1 MKKRLSFAILTV
13 FILLGIGVLT
23 GQVPGKYLGF
33 TADRY
38 WDNTGVIKTDG
49 GIILTGATPLSFTTE
64 FAPAGTAGSLITTG
78 TSWLKFS
85 TAGAAGVKMLLA
97 NTSATGNFASIR
109 IRGRSDV
116 ATPTWNQNTVAGD
129 FSASAGINDYGELVG
144 VSAYAQVPAAY
155 TQSRGNHW
163 ITGLKAALTDYAGA
177 TSAGSRF
184 VMVLDDACV
193 TKASTAH
200 YMMHMTKA
208 AGVAIDGAFQIEP
221 TLMTYLFDFTA
232 DGGFLLDSGTSHTQV
247 DGSLTVHTPDGVK
260 YINLYN

>member
-1 MKKRLSFAILTV
+1 MKKHLLIGLAILAV
-13 FILLGIGVLT
+13 AGLLMA
-23 GQVPGKYLGF
+23 QVPGKYFGF

-38 WDNTGVIKTDG
+38 WSNAGVFCTDG
-49 GIILTGATPLSFTTE
+49 GIILTGSAPLSFATE

-129 FSASAGINDYGELVG
+129 FSASAGINDYGELIG

-155 TQSRGNHW
+155 TQSRASHW

-184 VMVLDDACV
+184 VVVLDDACV
-193 TKASTAH
+193 VKATTAH

-208 AGVAIDGAFQIEP
+208 VGATIDGAFQIEP
-221 TLMTYLFDFTA
+221 ALMTYLFSFTA
-232 DGGFLLDSGTSHTQV
+232 AGGFLTDSGNAHT
-247 DGSLTVHTPDGVK
+247 TPDGEIAITTPDGTK
-260 YINLYN
+260 YIKLYN